1 MLLFVT
7 HCLML
12 KTVCWML
19 FSGKCTQSI
28 FSAKDEAAG
37 MVAFSYV
44 VAGCPCS
51 VGTPIGS
58 IQVFGVDV

>member
-1 MLLFVT
+1 
-7 HCLML
+7 
-12 KTVCWML
+12 ML

-51 VGTPIGS
+51 VGTLIGS